1 VADPAV
7 SSPLALDKQRMREA
21 FERAVDTYDGT
32 AVLQREIADR
42 MLSRLDLIKLKP
54 KTILDAGC
62 GTGHCARALA
72 KRYRCARILGI
83 DIACAMVQR
92 ARRKAGWFSRSRFAC
107 GDIEALPL
115 ADASMDMVVSNL
127 AVQWCNPDLVFLEFM
142 RVLRPGGLLM
152 FTSFGLDTLREL
164 KQAWGTVDNQ
174 THVHAFMDMHDI
186 GDVLIR
192 TGFADP
198 VMDVEH
204 FTLTYKDV
212 MGVMGDLKRLGAHN
226 VARARPR
233 GLTGKARFKRFQSA
247 YESLARDGLIPAT
260 YEAIYGHAW
269 APDSNVH
276 GRDARLAR
284 GNESVIIPVNRIG
297 RRS

>member
-1 VADPAV
+1 MADPVV

-21 FERAVDTYDGT
+21 FERAVDTYDST

-54 KTILDAGC
+54 KAILDAGC

-72 KRYRCARILGI
+72 KRYRRARILGI

-127 AVQWCNPDLVFLEFM
+127 TVQWCNPDTVFSEFM

-164 KQAWGTVDNQ
+164 KQAWGTVDHQ

-198 VMDVEH
+198 VMDMEH

-226 VARARPR
+226 VAHGRPR
-233 GLTGKARFKRFQSA
+233 GLTGKTRFKRFQSA

-260 YEAIYGHAW
+260 YEAVYGHAW
-269 APDSNVH
+269 APEAHSA
-276 GRDARLAR
+276 RDD
-284 GNESVIIPVNRIG
+284 GSVVIPVNRIG
-297 RRS
+297 RRP